1 MKYLYNNFYEMLS
14 NSTASATKY
23 PKNIV
28 IFSENGK
35 INYKNLKQKIYK
47 AISFFK
53 AQKILHGDQV
63 ALVVSNCKEF
73 LIFLFAIISIYTI
86 ANPLNIFL
94 KYYEFNY
101 ILNDYKEKMLIIF
114 NSNLKE
120 ISNFA
125 SKEKLEKNADFDEH
139 KKYDIDKSF
148 ISSAKLD
155 NISSIIYTSK
165 TTDRLKGA
173 L

>member
-14 NSTASATKY
+14 NSTASTTKY

-53 AQKILHGDQV
+53 AQKISYVDQI
-63 ALVVSNCKEF
+63 ALVVSNCKKF
-73 LIFLFAIISIYTI
+73 LIYLFAIISIYAI
-86 ANPLNIFL
+86 ANPINIFL

-101 ILNDYKEKMLIIF
+101 ILNDYKEKMLIVF

-120 ISNFA
+120 ISNFV
-125 SKEKLEKNADFDEH
+125 SKEKLEKNVNFDEY

-155 NISSIIYTSK
+155 NIASIIYTLK
-165 TTDRLKGA
+165 TTGHLKGA